1 MPESPDPTLVVT
13 VDARVVCRHELGK
26 IALVNS
32 QQWVRIR
39 EIAVLIAPDPEGR
52 SISGCPNFS
61 IGIKPCTHTLS
72 VRVGYSSFVR
82 INAQPIVRSVLAG
95 FTDGTPPGVIEYVVR
110 DPAQQFVRVAS

>member
-1 MPESPDPTLVVT
+1 MPDTPDPALVVT

-26 IALVNS
+26 VALVNS
-32 QQWVRIR
+32 QKWVRIATS
-39 EIAVLIAPDPEGR
+39 AVLIAPDPEGR

-72 VRVGYSSFVR
+72 VRVGYSSFLR
-82 INAQPIVRSVLAG
+82 INGHPVVRSVLAG

-110 DPAQQFVRVAS
+110 DPAQLLVRVGS

>member
-1 MPESPDPTLVVT
+1 MADAPDPTLVVT

-26 IALVNS
+26 VSLVNS
-32 QQWVRIR
+32 QHWVRVSD
-39 EIAVLIAPDPEGR
+39 IAVLIAPDPEGR

-82 INAQPIVRSVLAG
+82 ISGKAVVRSALAG

-110 DPAQQFVRVAS
+110 DPAQQFVRIGS